1 MIDPRILRDD
11 PDRVRAAQA
20 KRGLSDDVVDRAISA
35 DTARRQA
42 IADFE
47 ARRAEQKQRGKDV
60 ARAEGEEKQALL
72 AEVKE
77 LAAEVKRLEAAQAS
91 AEAEWREVLLEIPN
105 LAADEAPA
113 GGEDDFVVLET
124 VGTPPEFDF
133 EPRDHVELGRMLGAI
148 DIERGAKVSGSR
160 FYFLTGIGAQLEFAL
175 LNMAM
180 DQARASGF
188 MQVVPPSLVKP
199 RAMEGTGFLGQAAD
213 DVYRIEGQDLYL
225 VGTSEVPLAAYHS
238 DEILDVSSL
247 PRRYAAFSP
256 CFRKEAGSHGKD
268 TRGIFRVHWF
278 DKVEMFV
285 YTTIEESF
293 AEHQRLLAWEKEF
306 MDKLELAY
314 RVIDVAAGDLGLS
327 AQRKFDIEAW
337 IASQGRY
344 RELTSTSNCTDFQ
357 TRRLD
362 TRGRDA
368 EGGTG
373 PVATLNGTLCSTNRP
388 IIALLESHQ
397 QADGSVRVPE
407 ALRPYLGGLEVLK
420 PFETVAERPPQ
431 GPPE

>member
-1 MIDPRILRDD
+1 MIDLRTLRDD
-11 PDRVRAAQA
+11 ADLVRDAQKRRGESVELVDRVLAADEKRRASIVEYEN
-20 KRGLSDDVVDRAISA
+20 L
-35 DTARRQA
+35 
-42 IADFE
+42 
-47 ARRAEQKQRGKDV
+47 RAEQKSMGKQIAQAQGD
-60 ARAEGEEKQALL
+60 EKQSLL
-72 AEVKE
+72 ARTKE
-77 LAAEVKRLEAAQAS
+77 LSEQVKAAEAAQT
-91 AEAEWREVLLEIPN
+91 EADAAFREIALALPN
-105 LAADEAPA
+105 LADQRAPE
-113 GGEDDFVVLET
+113 GDEDDFVTLEKI
-124 VGTPPEFDF
+124 GTPRDFAAEGF
-133 EPRDHVELGRMLGAI
+133 EPKDHVELGKILGAI
-148 DIERGAKVSGSR
+148 DIERGAKVSGAR
-160 FYFLTGIGAQLEFAL
+160 FYYLTGVGAQLEMAL
-175 LNMAM
+175 MHAAL
-180 DQARASGF
+180 DRAADWGF
-188 MQVVPPSLVKP
+188 TPVIPPALVKP

-238 DEILDVSSL
+238 DEILDVASL

-357 TRRLD
+357 TRRRD

-368 EGGTG
+368 DGGVG
-373 PVATLNGTLCSTNRP
+373 PVATLNGTLCS
-388 IIALLESHQ
+388 
-397 QADGSVRVPE
+397 
-407 ALRPYLGGLEVLK
+407 
-420 PFETVAERPPQ
+420 
-431 GPPE
+431 